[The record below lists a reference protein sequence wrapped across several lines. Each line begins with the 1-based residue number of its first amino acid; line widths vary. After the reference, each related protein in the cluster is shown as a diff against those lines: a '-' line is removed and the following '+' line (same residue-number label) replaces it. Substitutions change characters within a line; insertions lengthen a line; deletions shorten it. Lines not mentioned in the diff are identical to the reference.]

1 MCLRLGGR
9 GGKEQEKQKKSKCLD
24 QSVVQTYFS
33 RSLSD
38 DWPVHCAFLHDS
50 APSVRGTGST
60 QPSDKGSPSG
70 EAMHGFEPT
79 QAREGPLLLHKVF

>member
-1 MCLRLGGR
+1 MTDLCIVCFSTQQHSFCQRH
-9 GGKEQEKQKKSKCLD
+9 GGK
-24 QSVVQTYFS
+24 
-33 RSLSD
+33 
-38 DWPVHCAFLHDS
+38 
-50 APSVRGTGST
+50 